1 MAEILKSF
9 FGTFLKMRSL
19 WHSFTGI
26 FFYSAYLKIYFLT
39 CRIIHVT
46 VKLQCYMKWGK
57 YPANIY
63 LLKVSNRNTRKR
75 CEIFSKLTITTP
87 ERRQ

>member
-26 FFYSAYLKIYFLT
+26 LEVFLLRLPQNLFSHLPHHS
-39 CRIIHVT
+39 CNRKVT
-46 VKLQCYMKWGK
+46 MLYEMG
-57 YPANIY
+57 
-63 LLKVSNRNTRKR
+63 
-75 CEIFSKLTITTP
+75 
-87 ERRQ
+87 